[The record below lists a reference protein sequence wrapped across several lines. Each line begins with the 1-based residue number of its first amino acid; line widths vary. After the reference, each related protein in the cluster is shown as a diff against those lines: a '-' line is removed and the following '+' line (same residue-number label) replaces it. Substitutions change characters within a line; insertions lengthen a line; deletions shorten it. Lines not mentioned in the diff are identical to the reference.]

1 MKKSHS
7 EIATL
12 QSEKIKEPRLPL
24 FGLLENIRSLYNVG
38 SMFRTADGAGL
49 SGLGLVGYTG
59 TPPKKEITKT
69 ALGSEIVLPWQTFG
83 TSGEYIRHL
92 KDEGLSNLTTIAL
105 EQSSRSIPYT
115 ELVLPQGADIILVV
129 GNEVS
134 GIEEE
139 TLEVCDIHTEIPM
152 QGMKHSLNVSVAF
165 GILAFHVAMLLKQ
178 CRA

>member
-1 MKKSHS
+1 MKKTHS
-7 EIATL
+7 EIASI
-12 QSEKIKEPRLPL
+12 QSEKIQQARLPI

-69 ALGSEIVLPWQTFG
+69 ALGSEIELPWKTFG
-83 TSGEYIRHL
+83 ASGEYINHL
-92 KDEGLSNLTTIAL
+92 KGKSANSVITIAL
-105 EQSSRSIPYT
+105 EQSKQSIPYT
-115 ELVLPQGADIILVV
+115 ELTLPTDSQIILVV
-129 GNEVS
+129 GNEVT

-139 TLEVCDIHTEIPM
+139 TLKACDIHTEIPM

-165 GILAFHVAMLLKQ
+165 GVLTFHLANLLTD
-178 CRA
+178 R